1 MNIMNQ
7 APQQIPQQNNPN
19 IFNNNN
25 IWNDIFSAPVNN
37 QNQNQNMNNQNNN
50 MFNNL
55 QQNQPQPQQ
64 NQQPNFGGFDFTNM
78 NIEENRERV
87 EQKNRLDKLENA
99 LNNLSMN
106 NNQNGQMNM
115 GMGNQMGGINLSQ
128 NTLILNFQVHRVCL
142 VGL

>member
-7 APQQIPQQNNPN
+7 APQQIPQQNNLN

-87 EQKNRLDKLENA
+87 EQKNRLDKEK
-99 LNNLSMN
+99 
-106 NNQNGQMNM
+106 NM
-115 GMGNQMGGINLSQ
+115 
-128 NTLILNFQVHRVCL
+128 LIMVN
-142 VGL
+142 